1 MTVIYNMAK
10 KYYPDL
16 WNFQR
21 VELLY
26 NNGKL
31 TEEEYNDVIGVTK
44 ETTEEVIE
52 ETVENTEGYKNFIQ
66 R

>member
-1 MTVIYNMAK
+1 MTAIYNMAK

-44 ETTEEVIE
+44 EITEEVIE
-52 ETVENTEGYKNFIQ
+52 ETVENTEE
-66 R
+66 